1 MEREKMDLEYDLNR
15 LEALNVKYASTSREL
30 VQSSRDFDQAQDKRK
45 DARLKLTGWG
55 TDLNTHIDDDEKWSV
70 NLDEVEQ
77 LCHIIELKDK

>member
-30 VQSSRDFDQAQDKRK
+30 LQSSRDFDQAQDKRK
-45 DARLKLTGWG
+45 DARLKMTGLG

>member
-1 MEREKMDLEYDLNR
+1 
-15 LEALNVKYASTSREL
+15 

-45 DARLKLTGWG
+45 DARLKMTGLG